1 MATIDWAK
9 IAEEDRRRKSGVAAL
24 PLAAGA
30 GGRARRGGARRGGA
44 VAPVHTMGG
53 YPLAPLE
60 SRALGLPETGTALAL
75 PMPPAPQPAQ
85 TMGGMPPVHSMG
97 GYPLAPLESRALGL
111 PATGPAVD
119 LPLPAAP
126 VSRPPSSTSPAP
138 RLFVDSDG
146 RARAGFNMG
155 EEGRRLGLVD
165 ADAAGVPVGVQMVP
179 VQGLSQGSAEVGRD
193 LRYGPP
199 APVVLAPPPA
209 PPTTES
215 YARTVNAIGGF
226 KAPPMNAREAARMA
240 DMDATRA
247 ARWNQSGPTSAVN
260 RAVNQIRSQGAA
272 LDALTRQTNEQIRL
286 AQGTP
291 QVEGAAGAGVMGWNP
306 RTQRYDMA
314 LPPAEQV
321 KQMPIEERLKN
332 VAAAIRS
339 VSGGDVDP
347 LTVMQ
352 INNIAD
358 PEQKRMAWERVTKGN
373 PELAKQLA
381 DYASALLGGPAGTG
395 DGGREPRGGEQ
406 GTGAGAQNA
415 QAGAP
420 AAGSAWD
427 KYRRGNR

>member
-30 GGRARRGGARRGGA
+30 GGRARRRGA
-44 VAPVHTMGG
+44 
-53 YPLAPLE
+53 
-60 SRALGLPETGTALAL
+60 GT
-75 PMPPAPQPAQ
+75 PAPA
-85 TMGGMPPVHSMG
+85 HSMG

-111 PATGPAVD
+111 PAAGPAVD
-119 LPLPAAP
+119 VPMPGAPGAGNVEAQIRGGVAPAA
-126 VSRPPSSTSPAP
+126 VSRLPSPAP

-146 RARAGFNMG
+146 IARSGYDMG
-155 EEGRRLGLVD
+155 EDGRRLGLAPTD
-165 ADAAGVPVGVQMVP
+165 AGGVPLGIGMVP

-193 LRYGPP
+193 LRYGAP
-199 APVVLAPPPA
+199 APAVLTPPPA
-209 PPTTES
+209 PPTTADW
-215 YARTVNAIGGF
+215 ARTTNAICGYE
-226 KAPPMNAREAARMA
+226 APPMNAREASRMA
-240 DMDATRA
+240 DKDATRA
-247 ARWNQSGPTSAVN
+247 ARWDQRGSTTRVD
-260 RAVNQIRSQGAA
+260 RAVGQIRSQGAA

-306 RTQRYDMA
+306 QTQQYDMA

-321 KQMPIEERLKN
+321 KQVPLEERLKN
-332 VAAAIRS
+332 VTAAIRS

-347 LTVMQ
+347 LTVME

-381 DYASALLGGPAGTG
+381 DYATTLLGATTGTG